1 MLVLSRKE
9 GEGLLL
15 GDDIEIKV
23 TEISKGVIKLG
34 IKAPKDLLVLRSEL
48 AEQIKKINK
57 DASHADEKSIELL
70 SKVLKVKS

>member
-34 IKAPKDLLVLRSEL
+34 IKAPKDLLVLDR
-48 AEQIKKINK
+48 
-57 DASHADEKSIELL
+57 KS
-70 SKVLKVKS
+70 VG